1 MKLYCFNFNIYGDLR
16 ASMVFNRVL
25 THLGS
30 EASISKINWK
40 QDSGK
45 RFKQSTNPRL
55 KGNLSWICDCLVGI

>member
-1 MKLYCFNFNIYGDLR
+1 MTFNMG
-16 ASMVFNRVL
+16 L

-30 EASISKINWK
+30 EGSISKINWK